1 MRDSILKPEVKRA
14 VHRHEEKTAEGCFIL
29 EIANDGLD
37 DAVSIARAR
46 VEPGGSTK
54 WHRLRETSER
64 YVIVSGA
71 GRVEL
76 QGLAPAD
83 AGAGDVVRIP
93 PDTLQRI
100 KNTGEEDL
108 IFYCICSPRFQP
120 ENYEEV
126 DVG

>member
-1 MRDSILKPEVKRA
+1 MRGSILKPEVKRA
-14 VHRHEEKTAEGCFIL
+14 VHRHEAKTAEGCFIL

-46 VEPGGSTK
+46 VGPGGSTK
-54 WHRLRETSER
+54 WHRLRKTSER
-64 YVIVSGA
+64 YIIVSGA

-76 QGLAPAD
+76 QGLAPTD
-83 AGAGDVVRIP
+83 VGAGDVVRIP
-93 PDTLQRI
+93 PETLQRI
-100 KNTGEEDL
+100 TNTGEDDL
-108 IFYCICSPRFQP
+108 VFYCICSPRFQP